1 MSTINESFRQ
11 SSEIAENI
19 LKQFDG
25 VDYPVAFNALLLSFG
40 WLLASVEDGDLRA
53 AALKVIHDSMIKIGD
68 ELGGGLH

>member
-25 VDYPVAFNALLLSFG
+25 VDYPVAFYALLRSLSY
-40 WLLASVEDGDLRA
+40 LLVRLEDGDLSA
-53 AALKVIHDSMIKIGD
+53 AVLNTIQNRMIKIGD
-68 ELGGGLH
+68 ELNGGLH